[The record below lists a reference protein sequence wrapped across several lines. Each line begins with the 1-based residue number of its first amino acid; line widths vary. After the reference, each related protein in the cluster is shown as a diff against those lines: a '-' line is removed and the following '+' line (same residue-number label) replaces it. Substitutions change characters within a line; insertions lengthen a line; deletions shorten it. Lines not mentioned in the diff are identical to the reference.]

1 VPTALTI
8 AGSDSGG
15 GAGIGADLKVFSA
28 LGVYGTCAITAVTAQ
43 NTRAITAQAA
53 LEPSLVAAQIRA
65 VLEDIGAAAVK
76 TGMLGNGEIVVAVAL
91 ELERWRPPHL
101 VVDPV
106 LRASTGA
113 ELLVGRA
120 VDALKRQLLP
130 LAEVITPNLPEAE
143 ALVGRTLV
151 SESDIRDAAREML
164 DFGCSAVLVKGGHRS
179 GPAEDV
185 LFDGHTFE
193 VLRAER
199 LNAPFTHGTGCTF
212 SAALTAE
219 LAKGADLF
227 SAARS
232 AKVFVTEAIRHG
244 FAIGHGLAPVH
255 HLWNVWPA

>member
-1 VPTALTI
+1 MPTALTI

-15 GAGIGADLKVFSA
+15 GAGIAADLKVFSA

-43 NTRAITAQAA
+43 NTRGVTAQAA

-76 TGMLGNGEIVVAVAL
+76 TGMLANGDIVGAVAQ
-91 ELERWRPPHL
+91 ELARWRPPHL

-106 LRASTGA
+106 VRASTGA
-113 ELLVGRA
+113 ELLTEQA
-120 VDALKRQLLP
+120 LEALKRQLLP

-143 ALVGRTLV
+143 ALVGRALT
-151 SESDIRDAAREML
+151 SEADIRDAAREML
-164 DFGCSAVLVKGGHRS
+164 DLGCRAVVVKGGHRS
-179 GPAEDV
+179 GPADDV
-185 LFDGHTFE
+185 LFDGQAFD
-193 VLRAER
+193 VLHAER
-199 LNAPFTHGTGCTF
+199 LDAPFTHGTGCTF

-244 FAIGHGLAPVH
+244 FPIGQGHAPVH